1 MKQRRMCQEEPDNN
15 AQNKSLQEH
24 VQLPAA
30 ITKAVWQFG
39 NGFLMILSPLLSS
52 LITRGFLQKKNWMRA
67 SIAGRSNTELFSC
80 WRENSH
86 KMCVLFECNWKQVH
100 TQSNLFIKSQKWACA
115 AVAES
120 KRTAGS
126 SYMLW
131 IEILINVFLKAVS
144 HTETHS
150 RTREKRYSQQEVEHC
165 QCLCATETSLKSSTN
180 LPRAFPLLPHPWMAL
195 CNRPRC
201 LYLGQNN
208 CKYRSQ

>member
-1 MKQRRMCQEEPDNN
+1 MYSSQQPLQRQYD
-15 AQNKSLQEH
+15 
-24 VQLPAA
+24 
-30 ITKAVWQFG
+30 IG
-39 NGFLMILSPLLSS
+39 NGFLMILSPLLFS

-144 HTETHS
+144 HTETHP
-150 RTREKRYSQQEVEHC
+150 RTREKKIFTARGWALPVFVCYWNFTQKQHKFTPSSFSASTP
-165 QCLCATETSLKSSTN
+165 LNGSL
-180 LPRAFPLLPHPWMAL
+180 
-195 CNRPRC
+195 
-201 LYLGQNN
+201 Q
-208 CKYRSQ
+208 